1 MNNSQP
7 DFNSDFA
14 QHYDSFIRIAVPAY
28 DQLFSMADSF
38 FSLPKKSSPHLLV
51 VGAGGGAELLYF
63 SQTHPTWFLTGVDPS
78 EQMLKIASQKIQQA
92 GTENRVLF
100 HQGFVHQL
108 PTDSKFDMATCILV
122 LQFLP
127 DDQAKLNLLMSV
139 ANRLKRGAP
148 FILVSIYG
156 DKQSTKFKKVFTAWK
171 EHFRSHGI
179 NPEKSE
185 DVQRILNMP
194 LITEERIQELLE
206 EAGFQNI
213 VNFYSA
219 YQVSGWAA
227 ELR

>member
-38 FSLPKKSSPHLLV
+38 FSLSKKPSPHLLV

-63 SQTHPTWFLTGVDPS
+63 SQTHPNWFLTGVDPS
-78 EQMLKIASQKIQQA
+78 EQMLKIASYKIQQA
-92 GTENRVLF
+92 GTENRVTL
-100 HQGFVHQL
+100 HQGFLHEL
-108 PTDSKFDMATCILV
+108 PTAPKFDMATCILV

-127 DDQAKLNLLMSV
+127 DDQAKLNLLTSV
-139 ANRLKRGAP
+139 ANRLEHGDP

-156 DKQSTKFKKVFTAWK
+156 NKQSIEFEKNFTAWK
-171 EHFRSHGI
+171 ERFRSHGI

-194 LITEERIQELLE
+194 LISEERIQELLE

-219 YQVSGWAA
+219 YQVGGWVA
-227 ELR
+227 ELK